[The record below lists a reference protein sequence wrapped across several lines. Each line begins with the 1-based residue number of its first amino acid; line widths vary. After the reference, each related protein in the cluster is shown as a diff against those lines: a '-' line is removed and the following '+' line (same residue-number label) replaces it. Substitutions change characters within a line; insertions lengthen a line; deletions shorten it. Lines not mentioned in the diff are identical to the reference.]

1 MNTLALILAF
11 AAILALA
18 GDHTVMAQGLA
29 LAGVVVTAVGFMWRP
44 DRRPPFWK
52 YEGLRRRGGR

>member
-1 MNTLALILAF
+1 MNTVALVLAF
-11 AAILALA
+11 GAILALA
-18 GDHTVMAQGLA
+18 GDHTAVAQGLA
-29 LAGVVVTAVGFMWRP
+29 LAGLVVTAVGFIWRT